1 MNMRKTVSACLL
13 AAIGIVGASAETGQS
28 NNNEVRTD
36 VLAVT
41 SSSWDGA
48 TLPNYPTTTPQI
60 TILRYTFP
68 AHQRLSPHLHSII
81 NCGVVLKG
89 ELTIVTMD
97 GREHT
102 FKEGDAVMEMIGTV
116 HYGENRGDEPAEV
129 IMFYA
134 GAEGLPLK
142 EEAK

>member
-1 MNMRKTVSACLL
+1 MRKTVSACLL

>member
-1 MNMRKTVSACLL
+1 MKKNVSACLL
-13 AAIGIVGASAETGQS
+13 AAMGIVGASAETGQS